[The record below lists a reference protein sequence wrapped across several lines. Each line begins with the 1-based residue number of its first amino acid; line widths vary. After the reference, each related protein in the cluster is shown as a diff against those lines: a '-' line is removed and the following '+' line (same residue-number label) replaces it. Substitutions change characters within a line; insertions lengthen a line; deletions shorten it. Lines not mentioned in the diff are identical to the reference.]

1 MSEFYGEGK
10 KLPLTVTNPMHFTGK
25 PNILEIE
32 SFAREQNNP
41 SLRNDGNDVNLDYE
55 MSEMAKTVYSIRCL
69 VRLLLVNLPDLNLLL
84 RAGRR

>member
-55 MSEMAKTVYSIRCL
+55 MSEMAKNSIQYSMFSQII
-69 VRLLLVNLPDLNLLL
+69 
-84 RAGRR
+84 AGKFTGLKSAITGR